1 MAENVADLTLMH
13 LRRMDQSLSRV
24 LEVLER
30 HDIRLGRIERDILEV
45 KNDQISMENRLL
57 NRLNEILDL
66 DRRVEDHER
75 RLTTIESE
83 V

>member
-75 RLTTIESE
+75 RLATVESE
-83 V
+83 A

>member
-66 DRRVEDHER
+66 DRRVEDHEL
-75 RLTTIESE
+75 RLATVESE
-83 V
+83 A